1 MNAEITPVSIAAP
14 AANYAHAM
22 LVTNPTRTLYTS
34 GVVPTT
40 PDGSVPQ
47 SLHEQTEVVWAN
59 ILAILAE
66 AAMTVQ
72 DIVSITTYVI
82 DGEPLRDVMAVRDRM
97 LDGHRAASTLIT
109 VPALARPAWR
119 IEIAVVA
126 AN

>member
-1 MNAEITPVSIAAP
+1 MNTEITPEAIAAP

-34 GVVPTT
+34 GVVPISV
-40 PDGSVPQ
+40 DGAVPQ
-47 SLHEQTEVVWAN
+47 SLREQIEVVWAN
-59 ILAILAE
+59 IQAILAD
-66 AAMTVQ
+66 ADMTVK

-82 DGEPLRDVMAVRDRM
+82 DGEPLSEVMAIRDRV

-119 IEIAVVA
+119 LEIAVVA
-126 AN
+126 AA